1 MPVGVQPR
9 PGRPV
14 LVVLLLAS
22 TLGVMGGAT
31 IAPII
36 EVIRQDLA
44 VGGTEA
50 GLILT
55 SHSLAIAVLSP
66 LAGRA
71 ADRFGIRV
79 PLAGG
84 LVLYGVGGGAGMLT
98 STLPTLLA
106 TRLVLGAGAAAVF
119 TCSTVAMLALYQ
131 GPDRD
136 RVMGWRTTAVTVGG
150 FAYPLAAGV
159 LGHVSWHAP
168 FAIYLVGV
176 PLGVATLLIIPAGTA
191 ASIRPDQ
198 GAGSSPTGRR
208 GAVRL
213 LRDRPLLLGLCG
225 IWVATAGLMMVLA
238 VFLPRRLDQLGIQDT
253 VLVAVYSMVVSG
265 AAASLAGLAYARLRT
280 RLSYPALLRGAVL
293 CWTAAFVA
301 FAVADHPVPLLL
313 VPALTGLGSGLAMPT
328 LTVLIDHTAPP
339 GRRGTATSL
348 QGSALFG
355 GQFVSPLVFGPLIE
369 ATSITVGALTAA
381 AGTTLMFI
389 ALLRLPDPE
398 WPASRRPAAPGDGPP
413 DGTARRTPPPVP
425 GPRDSAARD
434 ASPS

>member
-1 MPVGVQPR
+1 MALGVAVVVPVDPQPRPQSR

-14 LVVLLLAS
+14 LAVLLLAS

-31 IAPII
+31 IAPVI
-36 EVIRQDLA
+36 EVVRQELA

-50 GLILT
+50 GLVLT
-55 SHSLAIAVLSP
+55 SHSLAIALVSP

-84 LVLYGVGGGAGMLT
+84 LLLYGVGGAAGMLT
-98 STLPTLLA
+98 ATLPTLLA
-106 TRLVLGAGAAAVF
+106 TRLVLGTGAAAIF
-119 TCSTVAMLALYQ
+119 TCSAVAMLALYQ

-150 FAYPLAAGV
+150 FAYPLAAGM
-159 LGHVSWHAP
+159 LGHVSWQAP

-176 PLGVATLLIIPAGTA
+176 PLGVAALLTVPAGAA
-191 ASIRPDQ
+191 ASIRPAR
-198 GAGSSPTGRR
+198 GTTSPTSNSRR

-238 VFLPRRLDQLGIQDT
+238 VFLPRRLDQLGVQDT

-265 AAASLAGLAYARLRT
+265 ATASLAGLSYARLRAW
-280 RLSYPALLRGAVL
+280 LSYPALLRGAVL
-293 CWTAAFVA
+293 CWTGAFVV
-301 FAVADHPVPLLL
+301 FAVADHPLPLLL
-313 VPALTGLGSGLAMPT
+313 VPALTGLGSGLGSGLAMPT
-328 LTVLIDHTAPP
+328 LTVLIDHAAPP
-339 GRRGTATSL
+339 GQRGTATSL

-355 GQFVSPLVFGPLIE
+355 GQFFSPLVFGPFIE
-369 ATSITVGALTAA
+369 ATSIAVGAATAA
-381 AGTTLMFI
+381 AGTAIMFV
-389 ALLRLPDPE
+389 ALLRLADPE
-398 WPASRRPAAPGDGPP
+398 GSADRTSTGQAGGAPPA
-413 DGTARRTPPPVP
+413 
-425 GPRDSAARD
+425 
-434 ASPS
+434 